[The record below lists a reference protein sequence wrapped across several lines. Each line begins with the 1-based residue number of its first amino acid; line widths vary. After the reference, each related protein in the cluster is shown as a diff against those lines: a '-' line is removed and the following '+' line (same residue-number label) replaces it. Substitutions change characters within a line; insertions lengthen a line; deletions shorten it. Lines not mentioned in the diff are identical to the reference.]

1 MRRRKHLAHLL
12 NSRFSFPLSHLSIV
26 IVIHISKEGK
36 QRNNH
41 CFRSGTLDKKLL
53 EIALRAS
60 KNNKS
65 NHVINRELRPL
76 SNLGIGFG
84 NAGVH
89 LCHGLSYSI
98 AGMVKKYNPDDYH
111 RDFPII
117 PHGLSVVIT
126 APRVFEF
133 TGRFSAPH

>member
-1 MRRRKHLAHLL
+1 MMKKYFARSVYDADDEEARGQMHLA
-12 NSRFSFPLSHLSIV
+12 STF
-26 IVIHISKEGK
+26 
-36 QRNNH
+36 
-41 CFRSGTLDKKLL
+41 
-53 EIALRAS
+53 A
-60 KNNKS
+60 
-65 NHVINRELRPL
+65 
-76 SNLGIGFG
+76 GIGFG

-98 AGMVKKYNPDDYH
+98 AGMVKGYNPEEYD

-133 TGRFSAPH
+133 TGTSLWLDHAD

>member
-1 MRRRKHLAHLL
+1 MMKKYFARSVYDADDEEARGQMHLA
-12 NSRFSFPLSHLSIV
+12 STF
-26 IVIHISKEGK
+26 
-36 QRNNH
+36 
-41 CFRSGTLDKKLL
+41 
-53 EIALRAS
+53 A
-60 KNNKS
+60 
-65 NHVINRELRPL
+65 
-76 SNLGIGFG
+76 GIGFG

-98 AGMVKKYNPDDYH
+98 AGMVKGYNPEQYD

-133 TGRFSAPH
+133 TGTSFWLGHAD